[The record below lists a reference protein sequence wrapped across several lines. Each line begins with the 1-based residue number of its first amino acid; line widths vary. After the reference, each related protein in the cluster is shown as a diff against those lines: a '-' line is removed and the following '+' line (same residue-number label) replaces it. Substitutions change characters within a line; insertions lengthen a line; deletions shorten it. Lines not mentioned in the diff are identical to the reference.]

1 MVWRRLMLDDGDLVP
16 RIQDGDLGAFEVLYR
31 KYKDELYRTALAI
44 TGDRGAAEEL
54 LQDCFLRAYD
64 HIDGVDGYS
73 SLRPWLHRII
83 VNLSYNWAAKKRLHL
98 VSFEEVFDRLLS
110 VPRSSPER
118 AFERQEVVQVVDEAI
133 KALGMPQRV
142 VIVLFYL
149 QGFSLVDIAYVLDCP
164 VGTVKSRLH
173 NARQEL
179 KRRLGADSRMSRERA
194 YELLSS

>member
-1 MVWRRLMLDDGDLVP
+1 MLDDGDLVP
-16 RIQDGDLGAFEVLYR
+16 RIQGGDLSAFEVLYG

-44 TGDRGAAEEL
+44 TRDRGAAEEL

-64 HIDGVDGYS
+64 HIDGVDGCR

-83 VNLSYNWAAKKRLHL
+83 VNLSYNWAAKRRLHL
-98 VSFEEVFDRLLS
+98 VSFEEVFDRLLA

-118 AFERQEVVQVVDEAI
+118 AFERQEVLQLVDEAI

-142 VIVLFYL
+142 VVVLFYL
-149 QGFSLVDIAYVLDCP
+149 QGFSLDEIAYVLSCP
-164 VGTVKSRLH
+164 VGTVKSRLY
-173 NARQEL
+173 NARKEL
-179 KRRLGADSRMSRERA
+179 RRKLGADSRISREMA